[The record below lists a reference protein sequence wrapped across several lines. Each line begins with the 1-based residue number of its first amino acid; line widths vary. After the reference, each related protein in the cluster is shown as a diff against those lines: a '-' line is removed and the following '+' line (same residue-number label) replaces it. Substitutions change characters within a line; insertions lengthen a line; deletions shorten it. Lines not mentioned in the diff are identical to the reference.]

1 MITDIC
7 MVNNVDGWRADSG
20 ANRHVCYD
28 QAWCKVYTPFYD
40 EKTIMLGDS
49 SLTKILGSGELTLSS
64 PLDVCLL

>member
-7 MVNNVDGWRADSG
+7 MVNYVDGWWADSG

-28 QAWCKVYTPFYD
+28 QAWFKVYTSFDD

-49 SLTKILGSGELTLSS
+49 SQTKILGSCEVDLKFTS
-64 PLDVCLL
+64 